1 MIYYPN
7 AGEQSSGVKISYAKF
22 KKIFGV
28 AYSECD
34 DALYVDKNLKTKRF
48 RFADAHC
55 CECPYA
61 SDINGEVVPIIEYS
75 YHAVEQMAIDAA
87 YEC

>member
-7 AGEQSSGVKISYAKF
+7 AGKQSSGVKISYAKF
-22 KKIFGV
+22 KEIFGV
-28 AYSECD
+28 SYPECEQ
-34 DALYVDKNLKTKRF
+34 AEYLDKNMKTHRYKF
-48 RFADAHC
+48 VAAHC
-55 CECPYA
+55 CKCPYA